1 MKQASRWSRQSRT
14 MLGIAALAFAISAGT
29 SLKTERVFLAGGCY
43 WGVEAVF
50 EHVRGVRTVVSGF
63 ARPAGDTTVT
73 GRKLRHTTF
82 VETVRIDYDPEKVSY
97 QQLLEIFFLIAHDPT
112 QVDRQGPDVGPQY
125 RSMVF
130 VNGPEQTRL
139 VDSLLQ
145 QLRAK
150 RAYSGPIAT
159 EIGLLDRFREAGEDQ
174 QDYVVK
180 NPQAPYV
187 RNHDIPMLVKLQ
199 RTYPSLYR

>member
-1 MKQASRWSRQSRT
+1 M
-14 MLGIAALAFAISAGT
+14 AALALTLPTGT
-29 SLKTERVFLAGGCY
+29 TVKTERTFLAGGCY

-63 ARPAGDTTVT
+63 ARPAGDTTVS

-82 VETVRIDYDPEKVSY
+82 VETVRIDYDPEEVSY

-112 QVDRQGPDVGPQY
+112 EVDRQGPDVGPQY

-130 VNGPEQTRL
+130 VNGPDQARV
-139 VDSLLQ
+139 VDSFLQ

-150 RAYSGPIAT
+150 RTYPGPFAT
-159 EIGLLDRFREAGEDQ
+159 EIASLDRFREAGEDQ

-187 RNHDIPMLVKLQ
+187 RNHDIPKLVKLQ

>member
-1 MKQASRWSRQSRT
+1 MVGMAVLALVLPLRT
-14 MLGIAALAFAISAGT
+14 TA
-29 SLKTERVFLAGGCY
+29 KTERIFLAGGCY

-63 ARPAGDTTVT
+63 ARPAGDTTVS
-73 GRKLRHTTF
+73 GRKLRHTSF
-82 VETVRIDYDPEKVSY
+82 VETVRIDYDPQKVSY

-112 QVDRQGPDVGPQY
+112 ELDRQGPDVGPQY

-130 VNGPEQTRL
+130 VNGPDQARA
-139 VDSLLQ
+139 VDSILV

-150 RAYSGPIAT
+150 RVYPRPVAT
-159 EIGLLDRFREAGEDQ
+159 EIASLERFREAGDDQ

-180 NPQAPYV
+180 NPQSPYV
-187 RNHDIPMLVKLQ
+187 RNHDIPILVKLQ

>member
-1 MKQASRWSRQSRT
+1 MKHASRLARQSSVV
-14 MLGIAALAFAISAGT
+14 LGVVALAFVIPLHPPA
-29 SLKTERVFLAGGCY
+29 KTERVFLAGGCY

-50 EHVRGVRTVVSGF
+50 EHLRGVRSVVSGF
-63 ARPAGDTTVT
+63 ARPAGDSAVT
-73 GRKLRHTTF
+73 GRKLRHTSF
-82 VETVRIDYDPEKVSY
+82 VETVRIDYDPEKISY
-97 QQLLEIFFLIAHDPT
+97 EQLLEIFFLIAHDPT
-112 QVDRQGPDVGPQY
+112 EVDRQGPDVGPQY

-130 VNGPEQTRL
+130 VSGMEQARV

-150 RAYSGPIAT
+150 RAIARPVAT
-159 EIGLLDRFREAGEDQ
+159 EIALLDRFREAGEDQ

-187 RNHDIPMLVKLQ
+187 RNHDIPILVKLQ